1 MIKEL
6 DKQLYDLLGADSIK
20 KEEPMKEHTTFRIGG
35 PADYFI
41 VPKSKEMV
49 LEVLKLCREWK
60 IPVYVVGNGSN
71 LLVGDKGFRGV
82 ILHIGRQMSSL
93 WLEGNN
99 RVRAQAGVMLS
110 KLSREAAVKGLS
122 GLEFASGIPGTLGG
136 AIAMN
141 AGAYGR
147 EIKDVLVEASVINEK
162 HQIAVLT
169 NEEMNFGYRNSVAG
183 EKGYIVLEAVF
194 ALEQGNTDDILEKM
208 RELNKRRQD
217 KQPLNL
223 PSAGSTFKRPEGYYA
238 GKLIEDA
245 GLKGFRVGGASISQK
260 HCGFAVNDGN
270 ATAADVSRLMEE
282 ADKRVFE
289 RFGVHLEPEVRRI
302 GEF

>member
-6 DKQLYDLLGADSIK
+6 DEQLYDLLGADSIK

-41 VPKSKEMV
+41 VPKSKEMI

-93 WLEGNN
+93 WFEGDN

-169 NEEMNFGYRNSVAG
+169 NEEMNFGYRKSVAG

-245 GLKGFRVGGASISQK
+245 GLKGFRVGGAFISQK